1 MTKIVQKCSIYIV
14 FMDYREILQ
23 RDFNKGYV
31 ADSFDFPKFE
41 MKAPSSFPTFE
52 NLGDLYF
59 GAL

>member
-1 MTKIVQKCSIYIV
+1 MTKIVQKYSVYIGLKN
-14 FMDYREILQ
+14 YEEILL